1 MEDIVYAILCF
12 GGATLVLLAFS
23 PIGRGLAD
31 RIRRRG
37 GASEPDPAVLE
48 ELARLLRRAV
58 DSPEERRAKGAAGRA
73 RILAGFTW
81 STSQRRTVL
90 SRLAEAS
97 VRPSGAKARPQPFR
111 FGSV

>member
-1 MEDIVYAILCF
+1 MEDIIYAILCF

-48 ELARLLRRAV
+48 ELARLREDVAELHERV
-58 DSPEERRAKGAAGRA
+58 DFTERL
-73 RILAGFTW
+73 LA
-81 STSQRRTVL
+81 QRNEA
-90 SRLAEAS
+90 SRL
-97 VRPSGAKARPQPFR
+97 PSG
-111 FGSV
+111 S